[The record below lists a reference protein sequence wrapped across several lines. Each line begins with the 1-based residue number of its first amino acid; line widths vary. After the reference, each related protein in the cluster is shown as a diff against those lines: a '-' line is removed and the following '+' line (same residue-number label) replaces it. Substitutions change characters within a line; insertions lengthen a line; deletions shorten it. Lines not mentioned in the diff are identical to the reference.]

1 MFFTNRKK
9 HVRNTCYLPGCCVK
23 QVDYGT
29 TAQHL
34 QACNLFSRGLSEP
47 VGLIDSLAAGGC
59 LKHLFFSKSSQTVL
73 QTLFFN
79 WVEMFMPALQRRGR
93 GLLQGET
100 NSVARARTFL
110 CSFRPAACPAPQVL
124 FADDSSTVGVPM
136 LMP

>member
-1 MFFTNRKK
+1 MFFTSRQK
-9 HVRNTCYLPGCCVK
+9 HVRNTCFLPGCCIK

-59 LKHLFFSKSSQTVL
+59 LKHLFFSKSPQLVL

-79 WVEMFMPALQRRGR
+79 RVEMFMPALTAQRTIRTR
-93 GLLQGET
+93 FWSYTVLPCNLQGT
-100 NSVARARTFL
+100 SKTSHLVALNLNLRFQL
-110 CSFRPAACPAPQVL
+110 GF
-124 FADDSSTVGVPM
+124 FD
-136 LMP
+136 